1 MDYWQIIFREVVM
14 TGARRLSGI
23 AQEHKGGNQAAH
35 ENAGGSRPKK
45 DQSIGALLPRRLLW
59 KENLSEQFNM
69 GRSFLHT
76 VRWPAIYKEAAAGAT
91 HFLPFS
97 PGRTYFW
104 RQNSPLRLN
113 FLLCNRP
120 CGRKVVA

>member
-1 MDYWQIIFREVVM
+1 M

-45 DQSIGALLPRRLLW
+45 DQSTGALLPRCLLW

-69 GRSFLHT
+69 RRSSFHAF
-76 VRWPAIYKEAAAGAT
+76 RWPAFYKEAAAGAT
-91 HFLPFS
+91 PFLPFL
-97 PGRTYFW
+97 PGRRHVW
-104 RQNSPLRLN
+104 RQNSPARLN

-120 CGRKVVA
+120 CRRKVVA